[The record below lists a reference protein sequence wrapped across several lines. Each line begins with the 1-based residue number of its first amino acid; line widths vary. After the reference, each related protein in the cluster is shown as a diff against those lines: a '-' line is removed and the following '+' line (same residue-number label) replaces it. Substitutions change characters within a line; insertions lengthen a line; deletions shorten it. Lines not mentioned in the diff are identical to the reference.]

1 MNIIKKINKADSIW
15 EILPSL
21 LEEDLEKVIK
31 LSADSYYNSGVTL
44 ISDEYYD
51 TIVDRLKEL
60 NPKSP
65 ALKQIGAPVQGRQKV
80 VLPYYMGSMDKI
92 KADND
97 KALKKFLSQYKGPF
111 LISDKLDGISGLA
124 NKNSCKSNKKKG
136 IDCDLKI
143 VNGQMKLYTRG
154 DGNIAQ
160 DISHLVPLINMSID
174 KLLKLDLEE
183 IAIRG
188 ELIMSIANFKKYA
201 KTMSNARSM
210 VSGIVNSKEQSVNK
224 KHAADVD
231 FVAYEIIEPYE
242 LPLDQM
248 RILKKWGLNV
258 VYHDLYNDIDLNI
271 LDTILQKR
279 KKKSLYEIDGIIITD
294 NNKHPRNKSGN
305 PSYSFAYKGKT
316 ETADVKV
323 IDVIWKPSK
332 DGILVPT
339 VFFEKVRLSQADL
352 QMATG
357 FNAKF
362 IVDNE
367 IGPGS
372 IIRIVRSGD
381 VIPYI
386 MAVVKPAKHPS
397 LPDPEDLEYEWD
409 DNGVNI
415 ILLNPADNETVII
428 QRLTKFMRYIGVDN
442 LSEGIVTRLVKAG
455 YDTIPK
461 MITLTVD
468 DFMSVEGFQK
478 TLAKKLYN
486 NLQNALDD
494 LDLLTLMAAS
504 NVFGRGFGE
513 RKIKKILDSYPNIV
527 DEYSAKT
534 HKKWEANLMDLEGF
548 DIITVDSFLS
558 ALPDFQ
564 KFYKNIIKIIDVKPY
579 VLKVKTGGIFKN
591 QTVVFTGFRNKQ
603 WQDFI
608 EGEGGKV
615 TGSVSKNTT
624 LLVYKDGEESSSKYQ
639 TAKKLGIRTIS
650 QSEFSKKY
658 KI

>member
-1 MNIIKKINKADSIW
+1 MNIIKKINSVKTIW
-15 EILPSL
+15 EILPEL
-21 LEEDLEKVIK
+21 TVDQIEKVIK
-31 LSADSYYNSGVTL
+31 MSSESYYNSGVNL
-44 ISDEYYD
+44 ISDEYFD
-51 TIVDRLKEL
+51 VLKDKLKEL
-60 NPKSP
+60 DPKS
-65 ALKQIGAPVQGRQKV
+65 AVLRQIGAPPVATKEKKI
-80 VLPYYMGSMDKI
+80 LPYWMGSMDKI
-92 KADND
+92 KTDNE
-97 KALKKFLSQYKGPF
+97 KALKKWLSQYTGSY
-111 LISDKLDGISGLA
+111 LISDKLDGISCLLT
-124 NKNSCKSNKKKG
+124 
-136 IDCDLKI
+136 IT
-143 VNGQMKLYTRG
+143 NGDTNLYTRG
-154 DGNIAQ
+154 DGKVGQKITFLL
-160 DISHLVPLINMSID
+160 DLVNMSID
-174 KLLKLDLEE
+174 KLLKQK
-183 IAIRG
+183 IKNVAIRG
-188 ELIMSIANFKKYA
+188 ELIMSKDNFKKYSNV
-201 KTMSNARSM
+201 MSNSRNM
-210 VSGIVNSKEQSVNK
+210 VGGIVNSKPESINK

-248 RILKKWGLNV
+248 RILKKWNLNV

-279 KKKSLYEIDGIIITD
+279 KKKSLYEIDGIIVTD

-316 ETADVKV
+316 ETANVKV
-323 IDVIWKPSK
+323 IDVLWKPSK

-339 VFFEKVRLSQADL
+339 VLFEKVRLSQADL

-362 IVDNE
+362 IVDNK

-534 HKKWEANLMDLEGF
+534 HKKWEAKLMDLEGF

-608 EGEGGKV
+608 EEEGGRV
-615 TGSVSKNTT
+615 SSSASKNTT

-639 TAKKLGIRTIS
+639 TAKKLGIATMS

>member
-21 LEEDLEKVIK
+21 SEEELEKVIK

-44 ISDEYYD
+44 ISDEHYD
-51 TIVDRLKEL
+51 TIRDRLKEL

-65 ALKQIGAPVQGRQKV
+65 VLKQIGAPVQGRQKV
-80 VLPYYMGSMDKI
+80 ELPYWMGSMDKI
-92 KADND
+92 KTDNE
-97 KALKKFLSQYKGPF
+97 KALKKWLEQYKGPY
-111 LISDKLDGISGLA
+111 LISDKLDGISCLLTITNG
-124 NKNSCKSNKKKG
+124 
-136 IDCDLKI
+136 D
-143 VNGQMKLYTRG
+143 VNLYTRG
-154 DGNIAQ
+154 DGKIGQKINFLL
-160 DISHLVPLINMSID
+160 DLSNMSID
-174 KLLKLDLEE
+174 KLLKQK
-183 IAIRG
+183 IKNVAIRG
-188 ELIMSIANFKKYA
+188 ELIMSISNFKKYA
-201 KTMSNARSM
+201 KTMSNARNM
-210 VSGIVNSKEQSVNK
+210 VAGIVNSKPESVNK
-224 KHAADVD
+224 KYAADVD
-231 FVAYEIIEPYE
+231 FVSYEIIEPYE

-248 RILKKWGLNV
+248 NTLRKWGLNV

-279 KKKSLYEIDGIIITD
+279 KKKSPYEIDGVIVTD
-294 NNKHPRNKSGN
+294 NNKHARNKSGN
-305 PSYSFAYKGKT
+305 PYYSFAYKGKT
-316 ETADVKV
+316 ETAKVKV
-323 IDVIWKPSK
+323 IDVLWKPSK

-339 VFFEKVRLSQADL
+339 VLFEKVRLSQADL
-352 QMATG
+352 KMATG

-362 IVDNE
+362 IVDNKIGAGAE
-367 IGPGS
+367 I
-372 IIRIVRSGD
+372 IVVRSGD

-386 MAVVKPAKHPS
+386 MSVVKPAKHPG
-397 LPDPEDLEYEWD
+397 LPDPEEFEYEWD
-409 DNGVNI
+409 DNKVNI
-415 ILLNPADNETVII
+415 ILLNADDNETVII

-442 LSEGIVTRLVKAG
+442 LSEGIVTRLVRAG

-486 NLQNALDD
+486 NLQDALND

-513 RKIKKILDSYPNIV
+513 RKIKKILDSYPDIV
-527 DEYSAKT
+527 DQYSSKT

-548 DIITVDSFLS
+548 DTITVDSFLS

-564 KFYKNIIKIIDVKPY
+564 EFYKKITKIIDVKPY
-579 VLKVKTGGIFKN
+579 VLKVKTGGIFKG
-591 QTVVFTGFRNKQ
+591 QTVVFTGFRNKE

-608 EGEGGKV
+608 EAEGGKV

-639 TAKKLGIRTIS
+639 TAKKLGVKTMS
-650 QSEFSKKY
+650 QSEFAKKY